1 MRAKRAKIKD
11 VEPDLKFKSVK
22 VTRVINR
29 VMRDG
34 KKSVAQTQVYTAMD
48 MAADKLGKKPLEVL
62 EEVLHIIT
70 PQMEV
75 RSRRVGGA
83 AYQVPMP
90 IRGRRGMSLAIRWL
104 VQEANKRPNKQYHS
118 FAEKLAAEMMDAL
131 GNAGGAIAK
140 RDAAHRMAEANKAFA
155 HFRW

>member
-1 MRAKRAKIKD
+1 MRAKKAKIRE
-11 VEPDLKFKSVK
+11 VEPDVKYNSVK
-22 VTRVINR
+22 VAKIINR

-34 KKSVAQTQVYTAMD
+34 KKSVAQKQVYDALELVASKT
-48 MAADKLGKKPLEVL
+48 GKKPADLV
-62 EEVLHIIT
+62 EEVLNIVT

-75 RSRRVGGA
+75 RSRRIGGA

-90 IRGRRGMSLAIRWL
+90 IRGRRGMSLTVRWL
-104 VQEANKRPNKQYHS
+104 IEEANKRPSKLHHS

-131 GNAGGAIAK
+131 NNAGGAVQK
-140 RDAAHRMAEANKAFA
+140 RDAAHRMAESNKAFA